1 MSLDLYQ
8 LRAFFAAAQTLSFT
22 GAARRLHVTQ
32 SAVSHAV
39 AKLERGA
46 GTELLSRSG
55 RRLVLTEAGKALYRS
70 CETVFYELERAEEE
84 LSRARSGAS
93 GTIRLG
99 ATVEF
104 GTTLLMKYIRPF
116 IERNPGVR
124 LDFQF
129 RHELLRPL
137 LNDELDLV
145 IDCRAHRAPGLEK
158 RPLFRE
164 EYAVIASPEFLE
176 DSSVRRPADL
186 ARRNILSLDKEG
198 LWWGNFLNALPAA
211 GRPVFSEITEINHVR
226 GIINAA
232 IESLGVGFVPKYCVL
247 KELKSGALVDV
258 FPQLELLEDRFAVYQ
273 KTKRAGLERHRL
285 LTDYLA
291 NIKSVHFRR

>member
-46 GTELLSRSG
+46 GTELLSRAG

-70 CETVFYELERAEEE
+70 CETVFYELERAEEQ
-84 LSRARSGAS
+84 LSRARSGAA

-137 LNDELDLV
+137 LDDELDLV
-145 IDCRAHRAPGLEK
+145 IDCRDHRAPGLEK

-164 EYAVIASPEFLE
+164 EYAVIASPEFLKGRAL
-176 DSSVRRPADL
+176 RRPADL
-186 ARRNILSLDKEG
+186 ARSNILSLDKEG

-211 GRPVFSEITEINHVR
+211 GRPAFSEITEINHVR

-247 KELKSGALVDV
+247 KELKIGALVNV